1 MINRYV
7 FTGRNAADTPIL
19 VGMELQLKQKQVE
32 LLVFLREGLSEEFA
46 KALAEAWE
54 KGEALDF
61 QVEPERLI
69 RSAEEEH
76 LLPIEIKADR
86 PEVISRLQNEWTL
99 KLLSY
104 KLYESI
110 GEEINSLQKT
120 VQDLG
125 NYSQDLWDKAKRTW
139 DQVGNHAQDFN
150 LSRNHA
156 TELRDRINRLFEQ
169 LKKMRE
175 GGQVEFEHASTS
187 LREQYEKTLEA
198 FQGRLRENPRVNELF
213 DQLKLLQKEIKDA
226 RLTHRDRRTLWKTL
240 DDSFEFL
247 KNQKENLWQ
256 SHLGN
261 RIHGLEDA
269 MSKIQ
274 SSIDRDRANIDFEA
288 RKLAGGRI
296 GQLEQQL
303 RATRMKVM
311 DDRIKSKEE
320 KLVDMQKTLQSLK
333 KKETS
338 QRRKQE
344 QVESE
349 PTTQEQAEPKPTT
362 QEQAEPKPTTQEQ
375 AEPKPTTQEQA
386 ESEPTTQEQ
395 AEPKPTT
402 QEQPNAAESPE
413 LLAIPEDKEDNS
425 ALTASAEDSA
435 VQDPSPDSTESKDAP
450 LPEEQGE
457 GEGES
462 AKA

>member
-1 MINRYV
+1 
-7 FTGRNAADTPIL
+7 
-19 VGMELQLKQKQVE
+19 MELQLKQKQVE
-32 LLVFLREGLSEEFA
+32 LLVFQREGLPEEFA
-46 KALAEAWE
+46 KALSETWE
-54 KGEALDF
+54 KGEALEF
-61 QVEPERLI
+61 PAEPERMI

-120 VQDLG
+120 VQEIG
-125 NYSQDLWDKAKRTW
+125 SYSQDLWDKAKTTW

-156 TELRDRINRLFEQ
+156 TELRDRINKLFDQ

-175 GGQVEFEHASTS
+175 GGQVEFEHASAS
-187 LREQYEKTLEA
+187 LREQYEKTLES
-198 FQGRLRENPRVNELF
+198 FQVRLRENPRVNELF
-213 DQLKLLQKEIKDA
+213 DQLKSLQKEIKEA

-256 SHLGN
+256 NHLGN

-269 MSKIQ
+269 MRKIQ

-288 RKLAGGRI
+288 RKLASGRV

-320 KLVDMQKTLQSLK
+320 KLTDMEKTLQSLR
-333 KKETS
+333 KKEAS
-338 QRRKQE
+338 QRRKHE
-344 QVESE
+344 QAAAEPVASE
-349 PTTQEQAEPKPTT
+349 PATAQPAENEHATAEPAAKEQPTANEQAA
-362 QEQAEPKPTTQEQ
+362 AEPVASEPAAAA
-375 AEPKPTTQEQA
+375 AEPPAEPAQDQAVAQESTPPSPEA
-386 ESEPTTQEQ
+386 ASEP
-395 AEPKPTT
+395 
-402 QEQPNAAESPE
+402 
-413 LLAIPEDKEDNS
+413 
-425 ALTASAEDSA
+425 
-435 VQDPSPDSTESKDAP
+435 ESKDAP
-450 LPEEQGE
+450 LPEEQGDAE
-457 GEGES
+457 GEPT
-462 AKA
+462 KA

>member
-7 FTGRNAADTPIL
+7 FTGRNAADVPIL

-32 LLVFLREGLSEEFA
+32 LLVFPREGLAEEFA
-46 KALAEAWE
+46 KSLGETWE
-54 KGEALDF
+54 KGEALEF
-61 QVEPERLI
+61 PVEPERLI

-76 LLPIEIKADR
+76 LLPMDIKADR
-86 PEVISRLQNEWTL
+86 PEIISRLQNEWTL

-110 GEEINSLQKT
+110 GEEISSLQKT
-120 VQDLG
+120 VQELG
-125 NYSQDLWDKAKRTW
+125 SYSQDLWDKAKTTW

-156 TELRDRINRLFEQ
+156 TELRDRINKLFEQ

-175 GGQVEFEHASTS
+175 GGQVEFEHASS
-187 LREQYEKTLEA
+187 ALREQYEKTLEA

-213 DQLKLLQKEIKDA
+213 DQLKSLQKEIKEA

-269 MSKIQ
+269 MRKIQ
-274 SSIDRDRANIDFEA
+274 SSIDRDRANIDFEV
-288 RKLAGGRI
+288 RKLASGRV

-311 DDRIKSKEE
+311 EDRIKSKEE
-320 KLVDMQKTLQSLK
+320 KLVDMEKTLQSLK
-333 KKETS
+333 KKEAS
-338 QRRKQE
+338 QRRKHE
-344 QVESE
+344 QAASESAASAVPQTDPAAAQPQSDPAAAQPAAAAQPQNQPAQDQAVAEEQSPPSPESE
-349 PTTQEQAEPKPTT
+349 
-362 QEQAEPKPTTQEQ
+362 
-375 AEPKPTTQEQA
+375 
-386 ESEPTTQEQ
+386 
-395 AEPKPTT
+395 
-402 QEQPNAAESPE
+402 
-413 LLAIPEDKEDNS
+413 
-425 ALTASAEDSA
+425 
-435 VQDPSPDSTESKDAP
+435 DAP
-450 LPEEQGE
+450 LVQKQSDGE
-457 GEGES
+457 GE
-462 AKA
+462 ATKA

>member
-156 TELRDRINRLFEQ
+156 TELRDRINKLFEQ

-362 QEQAEPKPTTQEQ
+362 QEQ
-375 AEPKPTTQEQA
+375 
-386 ESEPTTQEQ
+386 
-395 AEPKPTT
+395 
-402 QEQPNAAESPE
+402 PNAAESPE

>member
-1 MINRYV
+1 MINRHV
-7 FTGRNAADTPIL
+7 FTGRNAADAPIL

-32 LLVFLREGLSEEFA
+32 LLVFVREGLPEEFT
-46 KALAEAWE
+46 KALTEIWE
-54 KGEALDF
+54 KGEALEF
-61 QVEPERLI
+61 PVEPERLI

-76 LLPIEIKADR
+76 LLPMELKADR

-110 GEEINSLQKT
+110 GEEINGLQQS
-120 VQDLG
+120 VQELG
-125 NYSQDLWDKAKRTW
+125 NYSQDLWDKAKKTW

-156 TELRDRINRLFEQ
+156 TELRDRINKLFEQ
-169 LKKMRE
+169 LKKLRE
-175 GGQVEFEHASTS
+175 GGQAEFEQASS
-187 LREQYEKTLEA
+187 ALREQYEKTLEA

-213 DQLKLLQKEIKDA
+213 DQLKSLQKEIKEA

-269 MSKIQ
+269 MRKIQ

-288 RKLAGGRI
+288 RKLASGRVS
-296 GQLEQQL
+296 QLEQQL

-311 DDRIKSKEE
+311 EDRIKSKEE
-320 KLVDMQKTLQSLK
+320 KLTDMQKTLQSLK
-333 KKETS
+333 KKEAS
-338 QRRKQE
+338 QRRKH
-344 QVESE
+344 
-349 PTTQEQAEPKPTT
+349 EQAETDAAPSTHDPEPAVEQTPSAGGS
-362 QEQAEPKPTTQEQ
+362 EQAP
-375 AEPKPTTQEQA
+375 
-386 ESEPTTQEQ
+386 
-395 AEPKPTT
+395 
-402 QEQPNAAESPE
+402 
-413 LLAIPEDKEDNS
+413 LA
-425 ALTASAEDSA
+425 
-435 VQDPSPDSTESKDAP
+435 
-450 LPEEQGE
+450 EEQGDAQ
-457 GEGES
+457 GKS
-462 AKA
+462 AEA